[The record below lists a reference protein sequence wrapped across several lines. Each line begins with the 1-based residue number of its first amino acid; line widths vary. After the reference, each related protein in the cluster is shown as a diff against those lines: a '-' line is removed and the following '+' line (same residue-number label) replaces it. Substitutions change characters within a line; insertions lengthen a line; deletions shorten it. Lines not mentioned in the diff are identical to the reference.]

1 MSLKRPQRPPVP
13 AGLITVLIVVA
24 IGVAMLLKPGRVGL
38 LERHVRDRNFE
49 AAAKVLESVSDAARR
64 SDEARYDAAYLAI
77 QRGLA
82 DWRDEERMDE
92 LARLS
97 LDYLAKHPGSGKI
110 FDFFLSMAGHG
121 KDPSA
126 LAERWL
132 QLKTNKTKASADLAF
147 KALTDRA
154 LAMGNPAEAGRI
166 AAQLVDLQNDHSVT
180 NAIALLRQ
188 GGDAARA
195 LELTQ
200 RRLALPAATNQL
212 QSELE
217 RMEIQLLRETG
228 KPGQALVKL
237 RALRDQADPEEQEA
251 LVAPLIQLA
260 REAGRSREV
269 LQLGLR
275 HAGLHPEAVENWE
288 LLADLALES
297 GETATA
303 ALAREKLAIL
313 TPKDKINSFKL
324 AQLREWSQNP
334 SGAFDQ
340 YLKALDL
347 TSDEALPRLIALN
360 PGLYRT
366 RDLLDAMG
374 KHPDK
379 VERLEL
385 EALHAKLLTGNGKYS
400 DAERILKHH
409 LASHPKDTNAW
420 FDLANT
426 ALSNRDYEGARE
438 AFGRFV
444 QLKPHS
450 PAEMGA
456 IARLEGYIGNFDEA
470 FRWAKRA
477 FELEPTDDNLE
488 VYLNTA
494 ESLGRTDD
502 LQAALETKAKLG
514 RNASAV
520 VYLRLAGLLAST
532 GQEDQQ
538 WETLKAGLAIHP
550 TNALLR
556 AQAAYFHADQQ
567 RFGEAAAVLRGSP
580 NIRSDPAQ
588 LELYARLL
596 VQSMQLEEADRLLK
610 EPLPREFLEQ
620 TSILGMRAYLAE
632 NFNRLDEAVRLFG
645 ILADKDPASD
655 YYALNHARL
664 LARTGEV
671 EKALAMLSPRLADPT
686 PEVMELAAE
695 VYSASGRI
703 KEAIDWQLRL
713 IAAGPSNLSA
723 AHRVLGDFYLSRGNP
738 IEAKRSYKRA
748 LDLFLGTL
756 AMADSPKAAATR

>member
-1 MSLKRPQRPPVP
+1 MSLKRPQKPAVP
-13 AGLITVLIVVA
+13 AGLITTMIVAA
-24 IGVAMLLKPGRVGL
+24 IGVAMLLKPGRMGL

-49 AAAKVLESVSDAARR
+49 AASRVLESVGKVAKPSE
-64 SDEARYDAAYLAI
+64 EARYDAAFLAI

-82 DWRDEERMDE
+82 DWRNEEKMDE

-97 LDYLAKHPGSGKI
+97 LDFLAKHPESDKI
-110 FDFFLSMAGHG
+110 FDFFLSMAGHA

-132 QLKTNKTKASADLAF
+132 GLKTNVTRASAEFAF

-166 AAQLVDLQNDHSVT
+166 AAKLVNLQDDHSVT

-188 GGDAARA
+188 GGGALEA
-195 LELTQ
+195 LELVQ
-200 RRLALPAATNQL
+200 RRLALPSVANQL
-212 QSELE
+212 QQEVE
-217 RMEIQLLRETG
+217 RIEIQLLRETG
-228 KPGQALVKL
+228 RPGEAFVKL
-237 RALRDQADPEEQEA
+237 RALRDQTDPPEREA

-260 REAGRSREV
+260 REAGRTREV

-275 HAGLHPEAVENWE
+275 HAELHPEAAENWE
-288 LLADLALES
+288 LLAALAMES

-303 ALAREKLAIL
+303 VLAREKLAALIPQNK
-313 TPKDKINSFKL
+313 TNSFKL
-324 AQLREWSQNP
+324 AQLREWSHDP
-334 SGAFDQ
+334 SGAFDD
-340 YLKALDL
+340 YLKALEL
-347 TSDEALPRLIALN
+347 SSDEALLRLIALN

-366 RDLLDAMG
+366 RDLLEAMG
-374 KHPDK
+374 KHEDK
-379 VERLEL
+379 VDRLGL
-385 EALHAKLLTGNGKYS
+385 EAFHAKLLTENGKYA

-409 LASHPKDTNAW
+409 LASHPNDTNAW

-426 ALSNRDYEGARE
+426 ALSNQDYVEAKA

-444 QLKPHS
+444 ELKPNS

-456 IARLEGYIGNFDEA
+456 IARLEGYSGDFDEA

-477 FELEPTDDNLE
+477 FELDPSDDNLE

-502 LQAALETKAKLG
+502 LQAALEAKAKLG
-514 RNASAV
+514 RNANAV

-532 GQEDQQ
+532 GQEEQQ
-538 WETLKAGLAIHP
+538 WETLKAGLAVHP

-567 RFGEAAAVLRGSP
+567 RFGQAAEVLRGSP

-596 VQSMQLEEADRLLK
+596 VQSLQLEEADRLLK
-610 EPLPREFLEQ
+610 EPLPLEFLEQ
-620 TSILGMRAYLAE
+620 PGILGMRAYLAE
-632 NFNRLDEAVRLFG
+632 NFNRLDEAVALFG
-645 ILADKDPASD
+645 ILASKEPASD

-671 EKALAMLSPRLADPT
+671 EKAMAILSPRLADPT
-686 PEVMELAAE
+686 PEVMELAAD
-695 VYSASGRI
+695 VYAASGRS
-703 KEAIDWQLRL
+703 KEAVDWQLRF
-713 IAAGPSNLSA
+713 IAAGPQNPSA

-748 LDLFLGTL
+748 LDLFMGTL
-756 AMADSPKAAATR
+756 AIADSPKTTATR